1 MTRNLHALCII
12 SLLLLTSGCT
22 QAPPPADSHDA
33 DIQALK
39 DNETQWNKDFAAK
52 DAAKLLTHYTDDAVL
67 MSPGSDPAVGK
78 QAVRAVL
85 TQMVGDSALSLKFEA
100 ARVEV
105 AKSGDMAYT
114 QGAYTLTL
122 TDPVTKKPIND
133 KGSYVTLYKKQ
144 PDGSWKAV
152 SDIASS
158 ATPPSPPPPPKKQ
171 HS

>member
-1 MTRNLHALCII
+1 
-12 SLLLLTSGCT
+12 
-22 QAPPPADSHDA
+22 
-33 DIQALK
+33 
-39 DNETQWNKDFAAK
+39 
-52 DAAKLLTHYTDDAVL
+52 
-67 MSPGSDPAVGK
+67 
-78 QAVRAVL
+78 
-85 TQMVGDSALSLKFEA
+85 
-100 ARVEV
+100 
-105 AKSGDMAYT
+105 MAYT

-158 ATPPSPPPPPKKQ
+158 ATPPSPPPPPNKQ